1 MIDIRYQIDLPEFF
15 LQPTEDFFSLPA
27 VSPFPEITNAFD
39 TMPEMFLFPPGF
51 AGVLPAHYPMFP

>member
-15 LQPTEDFFSLPA
+15 LQPTEDFFPFRPF
-27 VSPFPEITNAFD
+27 PFPEITNAFD

-51 AGVLPAHYPMFP
+51 AGVLPARYPMFP